1 MLDSDNKKEKK
12 VEQDKGMGS
21 TKWQE
26 HGVSCNIKYDQGRLH
41 WEGDISQF
49 KDREEARNISG
60 EEALQARE

>member
-21 TKWQE
+21 AEWQE

-41 WEGDISQF
+41 
-49 KDREEARNISG
+49 
-60 EEALQARE
+60 